1 MPYWISISH
10 LNNKLINHEYHCYFK
25 IQETFETTFA
35 ISIQFGYGCFWQEYI
50 ATKNI
55 EFYEFNIDDYIDW
68 IADLVIESST
78 SDDNSDNDPML
89 YSISETK
96 NNKRVSYVFD
106 SYNWIGNH
114 EELYDIVLPVLDK
127 LKFL

>member
-1 MPYWISISH
+1 MNII
-10 LNNKLINHEYHCYFK
+10 
-25 IQETFETTFA
+25 A
-35 ISIQFGYGCFWQEYI
+35 ISKFKKHLKQHLKSQSNLDMDEFWQEYI

-127 LKFL
+127 FKFL

>member
-1 MPYWISISH
+1 MNTI
-10 LNNKLINHEYHCYFK
+10 
-25 IQETFETTFA
+25 A
-35 ISIQFGYGCFWQEYI
+35 ISKFKKHLKQHLQSQSNLDMDAFWQEYI

-68 IADLVIESST
+68 IADLVIKSST